1 MPRIVLLFPRAV
13 GSLLRSVGWPGQGP
27 VRTASV
33 EPQPFALTDQNAKN
47 SGRRS
52 LSKNARV
59 AFIRRAQ
66 VWSPTNIP
74 SMNLRSGPGGAGAFQ
89 PNEQVVCDYT
99 DSNMHGATQKFH
111 CRLANGDVVKVR
123 YGASNGEV
131 QGSVL
136 ATRLLWAL
144 GFAADRVYPVR
155 VTCRGCTSDPW
166 TEKGNRKQVHN
177 FEPAAIERKP
187 F

>member
-1 MPRIVLLFPRAV
+1 MRRIVLLFLLAV
-13 GSLLRSVGWPGQGP
+13 GGLLPSVAWPGLGP
-27 VRTASV
+27 VRSASV
-33 EPQPFALTDQNAKN
+33 GSQPVVLTDQNAKN

-74 SMNLRSGPGGAGAFQ
+74 SMDLRSGPGGAGAFQ

-111 CRLANGDVVKVR
+111 CRLANGDVVKV
-123 YGASNGEV
+123 
-131 QGSVL
+131 
-136 ATRLLWAL
+136 
-144 GFAADRVYPVR
+144 
-155 VTCRGCTSDPW
+155 
-166 TEKGNRKQVHN
+166 
-177 FEPAAIERKP
+177 
-187 F
+187 